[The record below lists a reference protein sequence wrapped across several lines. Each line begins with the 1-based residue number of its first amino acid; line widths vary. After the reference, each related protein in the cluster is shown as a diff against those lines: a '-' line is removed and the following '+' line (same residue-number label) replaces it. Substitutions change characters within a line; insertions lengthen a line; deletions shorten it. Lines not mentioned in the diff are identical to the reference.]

1 MLQGR
6 SPGLSS
12 FSSPVE
18 SGGAAEEGGRDGSG
32 GKGVVIPP
40 FSPAH

>member
-18 SGGAAEEGGRDGSG
+18 SGGAAEEGGREG
-32 GKGVVIPP
+32 GMDLVARGW
-40 FSPAH
+40 